1 MFTDIFR
8 GVCGLPSDRILRKW
22 ECMDEGREYFRDE
35 KLTGIGGWLAFF
47 VFTLYA
53 GVISCGFLTVLLV
66 IFHGN
71 LAGAG
76 LSLASYLASL
86 VFLVASG
93 FVDLWF
99 LRLVRARQKSAIE
112 SIKVYVLAQVVLNFI
127 SGPLSTDVLNSLTFN
142 GAPAQ
147 EKLSNGSPVWW
158 QVVSAFLIPGIWY
171 FYFQRSR
178 RVQLTLNR

>member
-1 MFTDIFR
+1 
-8 GVCGLPSDRILRKW
+8 
-22 ECMDEGREYFRDE
+22 MDDGREYFRDE

-71 LAGAG
+71 LANSG

-86 VFLVASG
+86 VFLVVSG
-93 FVDLWF
+93 LVDLWF
-99 LRLVRARQKSAIE
+99 LRIVRARQKSALE

-127 SGPLSTDVLNSLTFN
+127 SGPLSTDVLNSLTFS
-142 GAPAQ
+142 GESPQ
-147 EKLSNGSPVWW
+147 QHVSTGSPVWW
-158 QVVSAFLIPGIWY
+158 EVVSAFLIPGLWY

-178 RVQLTLNR
+178 RVHLTLTR